1 MEINLDIVLNK
12 PIYEGT
18 KSLEE
23 CIYNRKSI
31 RSFRDT
37 EIKLSKISQL
47 LWSAQGKNCSKRT
60 VPSAGAI
67 YPLEIYINDK
77 NKGFFYYNIK
87 KNNLELKTD
96 KNLAYHIVKYA
107 YNQQYLIDAPI
118 NIILAADYTKTCN
131 IYGERGIRYV
141 HFEIGHCAQNIHL
154 QAVALGLGSV
164 PIGAFNDSEIKRI
177 LNLPNKL
184 SILYII
190 CLGYPK

>member
-1 MEINLDIVLNK
+1 MNIILDK
-12 PIYEGT
+12 PIYKGT

-31 RSFRDT
+31 RLFRDT
-37 EIKLSKISQL
+37 EIELNKISQL
-47 LWSAQGKNCSKRT
+47 LWSAQGRNCLKRT
-60 VPSAGAI
+60 VPSAGAL

-87 KNNLELKTD
+87 NNILELKTD
-96 KNLAYHIVKYA
+96 KDLIYDIVKYA

-118 NIILAADYTKTCN
+118 NIILTADYTRTCN
-131 IYGERGIRYV
+131 IYGKRGIRYV

-164 PIGAFNDSEIKRI
+164 PIGAFNDIEIKRI
-177 LNLPNKL
+177 LNLPKNL